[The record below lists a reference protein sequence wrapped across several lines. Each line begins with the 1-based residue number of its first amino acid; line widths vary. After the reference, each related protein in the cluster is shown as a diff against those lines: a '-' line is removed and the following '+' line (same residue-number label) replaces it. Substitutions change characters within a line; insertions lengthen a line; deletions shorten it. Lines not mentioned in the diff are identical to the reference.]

1 VAVNDWPERR
11 WTLGLRRQ
19 PASDADGGPGDDG
32 TREYGI
38 REYGIREYELI
49 CRYCGDD
56 PRLGYCE
63 VPAELQQ
70 VRGPY
75 QLKAGIEAFLE
86 HDQSHEPV
94 SGGS

>member
-1 VAVNDWPERR
+1 MTVNNWPERN

-19 PASDADGGPGDDG
+19 LASGTDGGPGHDG
-32 TREYGI
+32 TVEYGTV
-38 REYGIREYELI
+38 EYELI
-49 CRYCGDD
+49 CRDCGDD

-63 VPAELQQ
+63 VPAGLQQ

-86 HDQSHEPV
+86 HENSHEPAC
-94 SGGS
+94 